1 MSVGE
6 SIFLGILQGITEFLP
21 VSSSG
26 HLVLFQNILGI
37 KTPEIFFD
45 TMVHFGTFFAILFF
59 FFQNIKHF
67 LKDLIKEIKGGE
79 GRENINFFLYL
90 IVGTLPIVIL
100 GILLQ
105 EKIDEIF
112 NSLRIVGF
120 SFLFTS
126 LILFLT
132 YFFQKQKKIVN
143 LNFINSFFIGLFQ
156 AVALFPGVSR
166 SGVTISAGI
175 FSKIDKEKIFQF
187 SFYLGAIAIL
197 GATIMQIPEI
207 QNLNQNQIIASL
219 IGFLVSLLVG
229 YFALVLL
236 KRVFISNKFYL
247 FGFYTLIA
255 GIICFLL

>member
-1 MSVGE
+1 
-6 SIFLGILQGITEFLP
+6 
-21 VSSSG
+21 
-26 HLVLFQNILGI
+26 
-37 KTPEIFFD
+37 
-45 TMVHFGTFFAILFF
+45 
-59 FFQNIKHF
+59 
-67 LKDLIKEIKGGE
+67 
-79 GRENINFFLYL
+79 
-90 IVGTLPIVIL
+90 L